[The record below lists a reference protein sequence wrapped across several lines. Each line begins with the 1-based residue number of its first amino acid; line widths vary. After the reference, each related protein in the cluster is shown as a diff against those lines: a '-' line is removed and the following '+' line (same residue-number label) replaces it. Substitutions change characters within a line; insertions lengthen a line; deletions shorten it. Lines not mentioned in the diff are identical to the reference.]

1 MRPRRLLPALA
12 AALLVALPSAGCGTK
27 KLSTDKV
34 EVEIEKGLKQQQQKL
49 QSVDVKCPKEVEL
62 KAMSTFDCPFTADK
76 MKGTIKVTQ
85 QDDLGAVRWQVE
97 QLSPKR

>member
-34 EVEIEKGLKQQQQKL
+34 EVEIEKGLKTQQSFKT
-49 QSVDVKCPKEVEL
+49 VDVKCPREVEI
-62 KAMSTFDCPFTADK
+62 KAMSSFDCPVTADK
-76 MKGTIKVTQ
+76 VKATVKVTQ
-85 QDDLGAVRWQVE
+85 EDDQGNIRWQVK
-97 QLSPKR
+97 QPRARR